1 MALVLL
7 EAGFE
12 LEAPPAVEPDADADI
27 SEERERKSC
36 WSQGGGGTSSTTC
49 SVEIRMFR
57 DI

>member
-7 EAGFE
+7 EAAFE
-12 LEAPPAVEPDADADI
+12 LDAPPAVEQDPDADI
-27 SEERERKSC
+27 LEERERNAC
-36 WSQGGGGTSSTTC
+36 SQGGGGTSSTTC